1 MRRAGCVMGALA
13 AVLWSAPLS
22 AQQGSG
28 TVRGRVTN
36 AATQQPL
43 AGVSVTVG
51 RRAAVTRMDGGYVV
65 NDVPAGTDTVR
76 ARLIGY
82 APAVQAVTVAGGDTV
97 TLDIAMTARAVNL
110 ASVVV
115 VGYGTKRAG
124 DVTGSQS
131 QLSAD
136 DFNTGTV
143 ASPQLLIESRI
154 PGVQGGDNNAPG
166 RGLR

>member
-97 TLDIAMTARAVNL
+97 TDWKSTRLNSSHV
-110 ASVVV
+110 
-115 VGYGTKRAG
+115 
-124 DVTGSQS
+124 
-131 QLSAD
+131 
-136 DFNTGTV
+136 
-143 ASPQLLIESRI
+143 
-154 PGVQGGDNNAPG
+154 
-166 RGLR
+166 